1 VSWPAGSG
9 LLGLF
14 IEFALKSAAVLS
26 LALFSVAFLRR
37 RSASLR
43 HFILAFSL
51 VGLLLIP
58 ALSSLFP
65 GWETPLLPSRPAG
78 ISLIPAQREERL
90 LLEES
95 SFGPVN
101 VLSQISPAGS
111 ASTFAG
117 NDTAPRS
124 GAVKSFPTGR
134 LPGLLLLAAW
144 TVGLFLILLRMGFGL
159 REASRLTREGHSL
172 DDSAWRLLLERFL
185 SLIRLGR
192 KVVLKSHPR
201 VAVPLTWGW
210 RKPVILMPEEARSWE
225 ERRRSTALLHELSH
239 AKRADFLVM
248 MLVRLSLALF
258 WFNPLSWI
266 VLGKMKKEQEKACDE
281 WVLRSGVKPSAYAA
295 HLLSFQKRRGSP
307 LGPSVA
313 LLGLFEKSTI
323 NDRLFAI
330 LRQKL
335 TFKEVTMKAKMMMS
349 LAVVLAVVLVG
360 TARPSS
366 ARTEAGDDTVLL
378 AEAMPGS
385 GPAPA
390 AAAQKKQEVKEDEKS
405 SKKTAKKTVV
415 VTTGGDQSDTV
426 ELVVTEGET
435 EKKMT
440 LNSPVIIKKT
450 DEPERSLI
458 ILSEG
463 KEVLTV
469 KGDVRLEVKA
479 PSTTVEGKTI
489 VFEGGEPLFLVAKKD
504 KGKKK
509 REIRLVTEPHVKII
523 REGDAET
530 GFDIIV
536 LDKAGKAKSLA
547 LSKALR
553 LSHSLKLEFKES
565 QIREMLEQI
574 RESLEAI
581 DLKDMGLREV
591 LEKHRSALSAVEE
604 AELQKKLKDVFEN
617 LESDLAVRIDLQEK
631 TLEKLEESLKKLS
644 EKLKVD
650 ERQPQVYAIVK
661 KKDEGSTGE
670 DLKEIREVTVTTI
683 SDESGTG
690 MTAAVIKVGLKDAER
705 KAFDQAVE
713 KMRGR
718 LPEGFALESK
728 FDDKTGTAVAK
739 IKWPKAEKKKIE
751 NLLQEFLTMLGED
764 GPSVAIIKI
773 S

>member
-1 VSWPAGSG
+1 MSWTVGSG
-9 LLGLF
+9 LLGLV

-26 LALFSVAFLRR
+26 LALLAAAFLRG

-43 HFILAFSL
+43 HFILSFSL
-51 VGLLLIP
+51 IGLLLIP
-58 ALSSLFP
+58 VLSFLFP
-65 GWETPLLPSRPAG
+65 GWETPFLPSRPAG
-78 ISLIPAQREERL
+78 ISLIPAQGEERL

-111 ASTFAG
+111 ASTLAG
-117 NDTAPRS
+117 NDAALRP
-124 GAVKSFPTGR
+124 GAAESFAAGR
-134 LPGLLLLAAW
+134 LTGFLLLAAW
-144 TVGLFLILLRMGFGL
+144 TAGLLLILLRMGFGL
-159 REASRLTREGHSL
+159 REASRLTREGKSL
-172 DDSAWRLLLERFL
+172 DDSAWRMLLERFL

-192 KVVLKSHPR
+192 RVVLKSHPR

-239 AKRADFLVM
+239 VKRADFLVM
-248 MLVRLSLALF
+248 ILVRLSLALF
-258 WFNPLSWI
+258 WFNPLTWI

-295 HLLSFQKRRGSP
+295 HLLSFQKRRGGL
-307 LGPSVA
+307 LGPSIA
-313 LLGLFEKSTI
+313 LLGLFEKSGI

-349 LAVVLAVVLVG
+349 LAVVLAVIFVG
-360 TARPSS
+360 TARPSA
-366 ARTEAGDDTVLL
+366 ARTETGGDAVLL

-390 AAAQKKQEVKEDEKS
+390 AAAQEKQAVKEDEKPA
-405 SKKTAKKTVV
+405 KKKAEKTVV
-415 VTTGGDQSDTV
+415 VTTGGDQSDAV

-435 EKKMT
+435 ENRMT
-440 LNSPVIIKKT
+440 LDSPVILKKIN
-450 DEPERSLI
+450 EPERSLVV
-458 ILSEG
+458 LSEG

-489 VFEGGEPLFLVAKKD
+489 VLEGGRPLFLVTEKD

-509 REIRLVTEPHVKII
+509 REIRVVTEPHVKII
-523 REGDAET
+523 REGDT
-530 GFDIIV
+530 DVDIFV

-553 LSHSLKLEFKES
+553 LPHSFNLEFNES
-565 QIREMLEQI
+565 QVREMLEQV

-581 DLKDMGLREV
+581 DWKDMGLREV
-591 LEKHRSALSAVEE
+591 LEKYRSALAAVEE
-604 AELQKKLKDVFEN
+604 PQLQKKLQDVFEN
-617 LESDLAVRIDLQEK
+617 LESDLAVKIDIQEK
-631 TLEKLEESLKKLS
+631 TLAKLEESLKKLS
-644 EKLKVD
+644 EKLKAE
-650 ERQPQVYAIVK
+650 ERLPQAYAIAK
-661 KKDEGSTGE
+661 KNSEGSTDEG
-670 DLKEIREVTVTTI
+670 LKEIREITVTTI
-683 SDESGTG
+683 TDESGTG
-690 MTAAVIKVGLKDAER
+690 MTASVVKVGLKDAER

-713 KMRGR
+713 NMRGR
-718 LPEGFALESK
+718 LPEGFTLESK

-739 IKWPKAEKKKIE
+739 IKGPTTEKKKIE
-751 NLLQEFLTMLGED
+751 NLLQEFLKILGEEE
-764 GPSVAIIKI
+764 PPIAVLKKS
-773 S
+773 